1 MSFKEL
7 KLHDATL
14 KVIEINWEFKTV
26 LLTGRTCGKDSA
38 EFTLEFEGVSYSE
51 IPHTENWGPSSS
63 IHEQSSPKD
72 GEYHVL
78 MQHANRDRHYKKK
91 CLCKEADT
99 YLRM

>member
-78 MQHANRDRHYKKK
+78 MQSG
-91 CLCKEADT
+91 DT
-99 YLRM
+99 ILIKAKSYEYEKTI